1 MCNGVIENLKT
12 NRYTKSS
19 SLTKIFD
26 HVATPEQLEVAEGAL
41 VSFRRSLSRPTPAL
55 PLVVVRA
62 CLRVGR
68 ADRALHYVREKV

>member
-1 MCNGVIENLKT
+1 MT
-12 NRYTKSS
+12 
-19 SLTKIFD
+19 SLHHTTD
-26 HVATPEQLEVAEGAL
+26 HVTTFPI
-41 VSFRRSLSRPTPAL
+41 SFRRSLSRPTPAL